1 MEEPINSVRLTRF
14 VNHPDSIIVRIE
26 NRDDNDDGSETHA
39 DIEETQRE
47 IIETDAMLRQRP
59 AVAPPRD
66 RHLCDNP
73 GSAVLGLVDRLAPRA
88 PLPEELSRMSRG
100 RLLLT
105 QCVYVTTAF
114 LLFLAVM
121 AYSLAH
127 LSNSDLAL
135 LAAET
140 VNATLQKLMSGP
152 PPLKLVDE
160 SDNDDPLP
168 HSPPPPPTTTIPND
182 FE

>member
-1 MEEPINSVRLTRF
+1 MEEESINSVRLARF

-26 NRDDNDDGSETHA
+26 NRDERDGSSGSEASAA
-39 DIEETQRE
+39 DIEETRRE
-47 IIETDAMLRQRP
+47 KIETDSMLRQRP
-59 AVAPPRD
+59 AVVPPKD
-66 RHLCDNP
+66 RHVCDNP
-73 GSAVLGLVDRLAPRA
+73 GSAVLGLVDRLTPRA

-135 LAAET
+135 LAAEA

-152 PPLKLVDE
+152 PSLKLVDE
-160 SDNDDPLP
+160 SDDPLY
-168 HSPPPPPTTTIPND
+168 PPTTASPHD

>member
-1 MEEPINSVRLTRF
+1 MEEEPINSVKLARF

-26 NRDDNDDGSETHA
+26 NRDEHDGSSGSEASAAA
-39 DIEETQRE
+39 DIEATHREET
-47 IIETDAMLRQRP
+47 ETDSMLRQRP
-59 AVAPPRD
+59 AVVPPKD
-66 RHLCDNP
+66 RHVCDNP
-73 GSAVLGLVDRLAPRA
+73 GSAVLGLVDRLTPRA

-135 LAAET
+135 LAAEA

-152 PPLKLVDE
+152 PSLKLVDE
-160 SDNDDPLP
+160 PDNPL
-168 HSPPPPPTTTIPND
+168 PPTTASPND